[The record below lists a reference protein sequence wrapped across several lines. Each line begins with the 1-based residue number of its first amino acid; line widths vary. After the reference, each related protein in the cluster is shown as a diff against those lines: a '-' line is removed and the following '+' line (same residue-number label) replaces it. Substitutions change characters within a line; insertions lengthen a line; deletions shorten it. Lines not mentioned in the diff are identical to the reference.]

1 MTITHTRTKLVTA
14 VVGAVITGAAAPA
27 LLFLGAGTA
36 QAVQDSETVAIQD
49 SEEKPDLTI
58 GGFNPQPDPPG
69 VIDPGSRVGI
79 IDPGSR
85 AGIVGPEYRVGDK
98 GFIIYG

>member
-1 MTITHTRTKLVTA
+1 MTTTHTRTKLVTA
-14 VVGAVITGAAAPA
+14 VVGAVIAGAAAPA
-27 LLFLGAGTA
+27 LLFLGAGAA
-36 QAVQDSETVAIQD
+36 QADQDRESVAIQD

-85 AGIVGPEYRVGDK
+85 VGDK